1 MFDSQKE
8 DHLFYGSL
16 SMTKDEIPDLESGK
30 KILSELDHLMEK
42 NEPLSSPLIG
52 KYPWSTYFM

>member
-16 SMTKDEIPDLESGK
+16 SLKKDEIPDLESGK

-42 NEPLSSPLIG
+42 DEPLSSPLIG

>member
-16 SMTKDEIPDLESGK
+16 SLKKDEIPDLESGK
-30 KILSELDHLMEK
+30 KILSELDHLMKKDEL
-42 NEPLSSPLIG
+42 LSSPLIG
-52 KYPWSTYFM
+52 KYPWST

>member
-1 MFDSQKE
+1 MFESQKE
-8 DHLFYGSL
+8 DHLFYGRS

-42 NEPLSSPLIG
+42 DEPLSSPLIG

>member
-16 SMTKDEIPDLESGK
+16 SLKKDEIPDLESGK

>member
-16 SMTKDEIPDLESGK
+16 SLKKDEIPDLESGK

-42 NEPLSSPLIG
+42 DEPLSSPLIG
-52 KYPWSTYFM
+52 KYPWST